1 MSRKIDSK
9 RVPASS
15 KWSMEMNC
23 RISTILNW
31 KTCKLLIFSLFSMLS
46 LYLIK

>member
-9 RVPASS
+9 RVPANS
-15 KWSMEMNC
+15 KWPMEMNY
-23 RISTILNW
+23 RISTILNL
-31 KTCKLLIFSLFSMLS
+31 KTCKLTFSLLSMLS